1 MRRIVSFAAVT
12 LMLVTSLRPAL
23 AQDAAVSDKAKPDRI
38 AIMYVNGS
46 PGDLAETV
54 ASVVD
59 GSVRITTDAATG
71 TIIVRGD
78 ENDVKATEAL
88 LERIDRGP
96 QVVSL
101 NVTLAITDTA
111 TGKNK
116 VVDEFKLVTLDGVPA
131 KSRFGQEVAV
141 PSSRTVSGR
150 SFTQYSTQSVG
161 TLIQVTPRLKNG
173 AIMLQLEVEKA
184 WVDSAASVISV
195 DSEGRTATG
204 QTMPVYRT
212 YTSEVSTTLMVKPGE
227 PQSVRALVGGET
239 DEGRVLVVTVTGTIG
254 TESEL
259 RARSEA
265 RRAPVELRQRVL
277 PRESRERDAG
287 ADRDRPTLRDRAPGR
302 DQSPGRE
309 RAPGGDR
316 SPSRERA
323 TGEDRDA
330 RESDAPREQNVGRPA
345 PERVEESI
353 FRRRSAEPGRATVER
368 KATAAIFS
376 QLDTDNSGDLDGE
389 EFERMPKTLQSELKE
404 MKGRLTRDA
413 FVEAFLEVLKQR
425 REK

>member
-12 LMLVTSLRPAL
+12 LMLVTCCLRRAP
-23 AQDAAVSDKAKPDRI
+23 AQDEAVPEQATPDRI

-96 QVVSL
+96 QVVSV

-141 PSSRTVSGR
+141 PTSRTVSGR
-150 SFTQYSTQSVG
+150 SFTQYTTQSVG
-161 TLIQVTPRLKNG
+161 TLVQVTPRLKNG

-184 WVDSAASVISV
+184 WVDTAPSVVTV
-195 DSEGRTATG
+195 DSDGRTASG
-204 QTMPVYRT
+204 QTMPVSRT

-259 RARSEA
+259 RARSAA

-277 PRESRERDAG
+277 PPRESRDRSDTPRDGGASGDRRQPAPRDRDAG
-287 ADRDRPTLRDRAPGR
+287 ASDR
-302 DQSPGRE
+302 
-309 RAPGGDR
+309 
-316 SPSRERA
+316 
-323 TGEDRDA
+323 
-330 RESDAPREQNVGRPA
+330 PREQSVRRPA
-345 PERVEESI
+345 PERDRDADSS
-353 FRRRSAEPGRATVER
+353 RRSADPEQTRVER
-368 KATAAIFS
+368 KAVEAIFRR
-376 QLDTDNSGDLDGE
+376 LDNDNSGDLDDE
-389 EFERMPKTLQSELKE
+389 EFERMPKTLQGDLRGSR
-404 MKGRLTRDA
+404 GSLTRETFVDA
-413 FVEAFLEVLKQR
+413 FMKVLEKR
-425 REK
+425 RDK